1 MPDLSAWPTSPLRLL
16 LRLIRSARLT
26 TCAPLDNWL
35 AEPPETVHSAGAVSV
50 SVFKQNQSAL
60 LLFAPPF
67 DGNDPIRN
75 YTVSFRPAAAASH
88 SASLAHTHNIVST
101 THSLLKSF

>member
-1 MPDLSAWPTSPLRLL
+1 M
-16 LRLIRSARLT
+16 
-26 TCAPLDNWL
+26 
-35 AEPPETVHSAGAVSV
+35 HSAGAVSV

-75 YTVSFRPAAAASH
+75 YTVSFMPAAASR
-88 SASLAHTHNIVST
+88 SASLTHTHAYC
-101 THSLLKSF
+101 LRDSFSS